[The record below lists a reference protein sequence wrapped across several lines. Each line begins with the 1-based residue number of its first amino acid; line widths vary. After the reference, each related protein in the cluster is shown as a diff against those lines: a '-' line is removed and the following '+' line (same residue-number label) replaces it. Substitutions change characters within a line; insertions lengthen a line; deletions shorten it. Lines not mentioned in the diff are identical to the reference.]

1 MLRHAPTWQWHMHPS
16 GIWWAYTVITVCNF
30 YETEQSNPVLL
41 THSRR
46 VLTTHKE
53 THRHPHHLTQTAS
66 MNTTGMHARSA
77 LLGQALAAPHS
88 ALQGQARA
96 ALRPARRAAA
106 FRPQAAAQT
115 EEKVNVRRP
124 REENVAGGWW
134 VDHTCI
140 GAFAGPC
147 EGVWE
152 VARIGHAHS
161 SLPCLVLCSLRAFWL
176 GSAGVSLTLL
186 VHARLCIC
194 TIACFL
200 HADSLFLINCGCF
213 SL

>member
-1 MLRHAPTWQWHMHPS
+1 M
-16 GIWWAYTVITVCNF
+16 
-30 YETEQSNPVLL
+30 TEQFLL

-46 VLTTHKE
+46 VLPTHKD
-53 THRHPHHLTQTAS
+53 THRHPHYLTHTAS

-96 ALRPARRAAA
+96 ASRPARRAAA

-152 VARIGHAHS
+152 VARTGHAHS
-161 SLPCLVLCSLRAFWL
+161 SLPCFVFISCVIWL
-176 GSAGVSLTLL
+176 GSAGVSLALL

-194 TIACFL
+194 TTASCMLIRFFFKTVAALACEIC
-200 HADSLFLINCGCF
+200 LINAVEA
-213 SL
+213 